1 MLLNIKV
8 SPYILVSSKSWV
20 AQPVVVHGSWSC
32 GVIANGSWLV
42 VILICL
48 LYMAMKMILCYVFFF
63 FFCRLWWN
71 RKHHVLRMWWPRSCW
86 TQVTFAFC
94 FLIAFCCTLLL
105 QRLQFGCYIC
115 CSYVALQCCI
125 KVFVYRPFHFSIVLF
140 LYNLPLIFW
149 MVLIRIHFI
158 GKLLIMFPLPFYSV
172 GLMLFCLRKYQ
183 K

>member
-1 MLLNIKV
+1 MGLGL
-8 SPYILVSSKSWV
+8 
-20 AQPVVVHGSWSC
+20 SC
-32 GVIANGSWLV
+32 MGLGLV
-42 VILICL
+42 VWL
-48 LYMAMKMILCYVFFF
+48 LMVADWWLSWYACYIWQWKWNYVMLCF

-105 QRLQFGCYIC
+105 QRLQLGCHIC
-115 CSYVALQCCI
+115 CSYVALQCCS
-125 KVFVYRPFHFSIVLF
+125 KVFVYRPFHFSMVLF
-140 LYNLPLIFW
+140 LCNLPLIFW

-172 GLMLFCLRKYQ
+172 GLMLFCLGKYQ
-183 K
+183 KWSSKEFLNMITLEIKIW